1 MKSRAAVREALP
13 TASDLKQPWI
23 YVGGHRRYR
32 SLFAEHFTMLPARR
46 GRALY
51 RLARQVEREDV
62 PGDLVD
68 CGVWNGGS
76 TALLSAGAPGRR
88 VWAFDSFEGLPA
100 PGALDGPRSEGRA
113 GTLQGSPERVRE
125 AVARYGND
133 AGLRIVKGW
142 FEDTFPATQEE
153 IGAIAV
159 LHVDGDW
166 FSSVSLTLEA
176 FYERVSA
183 GGYVVIDDYGGWEG
197 ARAAVD
203 GFRSRRGIVA
213 PLEVVDDSGRFWRK
227 PAEPGG
233 MV

>member
-13 TASDLKQPWI
+13 SASDLKQPWT
-23 YVGGHRRYR
+23 YVVGHRLYR
-32 SLFAEHFTMLPARR
+32 MLFTDDLTMLPARR

-51 RLARQVEREDV
+51 RLARQVERDGV
-62 PGDLVD
+62 LGDLVD

-76 TALLSAGAPGRR
+76 TALLSAGAPSRR

-100 PGALDGPRSEGRA
+100 PGPLDGPQSEGRA
-113 GTLQGSPERVRE
+113 GTLRGSPERVRE

-133 AGLRIVKGW
+133 AGLRIVMGW
-142 FEDTFPATQEE
+142 FENTFPAAKEE
-153 IGAIAV
+153 IETIAV
-159 LHVDGDW
+159 LHVDSDW
-166 FSSVSLTLEA
+166 FASVFLTLET

-197 ARAAVD
+197 ARAAAD
-203 GFRSRRGIVA
+203 DFRSRRGIVA
-213 PLEVVDDSGRFWRK
+213 PLEAVDDSGRFWRK

-233 MV
+233 LV